1 MDCSSKYFL
10 VILWNKLFTFEII
23 MNIALIGYGKMGHAI
38 EQIAINRRH
47 NIILRITTAN
57 KHELDEAHL
66 KLADVAIEFTAPAT
80 AKENVLCC
88 LSAGIDVISG
98 TTGWNDQL
106 PEAESMALQCDR
118 AFMHASNFSIGVN
131 IFFEINKLLASLM
144 SGRSEYNVLIEET
157 HHTQKKDAPS
167 GTAITLAEQ
176 IIQNIDAKT
185 RWALNDFNDSEAVPV
200 IAHRLENVP
209 GTHSVTYS
217 GAVDDIEIK
226 HTAHN
231 RDGFAL
237 GAVLAAEYING
248 RKGIFSMKDVLFN
261 K

>member
-1 MDCSSKYFL
+1 
-10 VILWNKLFTFEII
+10 
-23 MNIALIGYGKMGHAI
+23 MNLALIGYGKMGHAI
-38 EQIAINRRH
+38 EQAAIKRGH
-47 NIILRITTAN
+47 NIVLRVTTAN
-57 KHELDEAHL
+57 KHHLDETHL
-66 KLADVAIEFTAPAT
+66 KQADVAIEFTTPAT
-80 AKENVLCC
+80 AKENVLRCM
-88 LSAGIDVISG
+88 SAGINVISG

-106 PEAESMALQCDR
+106 WEAEAVAEKRGVS
-118 AFMHASNFSIGVN
+118 FMHASNFSIGVN

-144 SGRSEYNVLIEET
+144 NGRNDYDVTIEET

-176 IIQNIDAKT
+176 IIQNLGSKT
-185 RWALNDFNDSEAVPV
+185 QWALNSLNEDNAVP
-200 IAHRLENVP
+200 IMAHRIENVP
-209 GTHSVTYS
+209 GTHRVTYS
-217 GAVDDIEIK
+217 GAIDDIEIR